1 MSRGWCDMHWKRWRK
16 HGDPTKI
23 VNVGRHVS
31 PDGYVKVP
39 DKSGR
44 GRSILEHRLVMEEH
58 LGRQLLPTENVHHKN
73 GDRQDNRIENLEL
86 WSTSQP
92 QGQRPEDKLKWAKE
106 ILALYAPELLKE
118 YDNGK
123 SDTHRN

>member
-23 VNVGRHVS
+23 VNVGRHIS

-123 SDTHRN
+123 SDPH